1 MEEYFKFK
9 KVYDSYDDLREQYLA
24 LLDEGG
30 FEIEKKMD
38 LYKSFYYF
46 CQIYNPD
53 ILFFDEYIL
62 IYDSRLYNMSEDE
75 IHDLFPDHKWKTL
88 I

>member
-9 KVYDSYDDLREQYLA
+9 KVYDSYTDLREQYLA

-46 CQIYNPD
+46 CQIFNPD

-75 IHDLFPDHKWKTL
+75 IYALFPDHKWKTL

>member
-9 KVYDSYDDLREQYLA
+9 KVYDSYTDLREQYLA

>member
-9 KVYDSYDDLREQYLA
+9 KVYDSYTDLREQYLA

-62 IYDSRLYNMSEDE
+62 IYDSRLYNMSEE
-75 IHDLFPDHKWKTL
+75 EVHTLFPDHKWKTL

>member
-9 KVYDSYDDLREQYLA
+9 KVYDSYTDLREQYLA

-38 LYKSFYYF
+38 LYKSFHS
-46 CQIYNPD
+46 
-53 ILFFDEYIL
+53 L
-62 IYDSRLYNMSEDE
+62 S
-75 IHDLFPDHKWKTL
+75 
-88 I
+88 

>member
-9 KVYDSYDDLREQYLA
+9 KVYDSYTDLREQYLA
-24 LLDEGG
+24 LLNEGG

-75 IHDLFPDHKWKTL
+75 IHNLFPDHKWKTL

>member
-9 KVYDSYDDLREQYLA
+9 KVYDSYTDLREQYLA

-46 CQIYNPD
+46 CQIFNPD

-62 IYDSRLYNMSEDE
+62 IYNSRLYNMTEDE
-75 IHDLFPDHKWKTL
+75 IHNLFPDHKWKTL

>member
-9 KVYDSYDDLREQYLA
+9 KVYDSYTDLREQYLA

-46 CQIYNPD
+46 CQIFNPY

-75 IHDLFPDHKWKTL
+75 IYALFPDHKWKTL

>member
-9 KVYDSYDDLREQYLA
+9 KVYDSYTDLREQYLA

-75 IHDLFPDHKWKTL
+75 IHNLFPDHKWKTL

>member
-9 KVYDSYDDLREQYLA
+9 KVYDSHNDLREQYLA
-24 LLDEGG
+24 LLDEEGL
-30 FEIEKKMD
+30 EIEKKMD

-62 IYDSRLYNMSEDE
+62 IYNSRLYNMTEDE
-75 IHDLFPDHKWKTL
+75 IHNLFPDHKWKTL

>member
-9 KVYDSYDDLREQYLA
+9 KVYDSYTDLREQYLA

-75 IHDLFPDHKWKTL
+75 IHTLFPDHKWKTL

>member
-9 KVYDSYDDLREQYLA
+9 KVYDSYTDLREQYLA

-46 CQIYNPD
+46 CQIFNPD
-53 ILFFDEYIL
+53 VLFFDEYIL
-62 IYDSRLYNMSEDE
+62 IY
-75 IHDLFPDHKWKTL
+75 PDRCP
-88 I
+88 